1 MTYNLAQIFELF
13 GSIPSLV
20 LSVIL
25 IANAAALVM
34 GIYYA
39 ATFIKRLTPAEKII
53 DEAKIS
59 AHREEEKILNAARLK
74 EQEILKDAG
83 IKSAQ
88 MIGEMKTIIGLAEER
103 IQQIFRDFARVETEK
118 VSKASDEL
126 FRVFGQK
133 LSEMNEAYSAKI
145 SEALDETVKTADKEI
160 LNFAK
165 LLLADVKKEN
175 QIMAGQIKELY
186 GDFQKDIVIHKKALF
201 TRIDEMIKRTAD
213 LAIKE
218 AFRGALTP
226 EEHRKLVMQ
235 ALKEA
240 KKEDFFKGISIK

>member
-1 MTYNLAQIFELF
+1 MTYNFAQVFELF
-13 GSIPSLV
+13 GSIPALV

-25 IANAAALVM
+25 IANAAALLL

-59 AHREEEKILNAARLK
+59 ARKEAEKILDAARTN
-74 EQEILKDAG
+74 EQNILKNAG

-88 MIGEMKTIIGLAEER
+88 MVGEMRAIIALAEEK
-103 IQQIFRDFARVETEK
+103 IQQIFRNFAAIETEK
-118 VSKASDEL
+118 VGKASEEL

-133 LSEMNEAYSAKI
+133 LNEMNDAYGAKI
-145 SEALDETVKTADKEI
+145 SSALDETVKTADREI

-201 TRIDEMIKRTAD
+201 SRIDEMIKRTTD

-218 AFRGALTP
+218 AFRDALTP

-240 KKEDFFKGISIK
+240 KKEEFFKGITVK